1 VLDFDVDFLDDL
13 FEAWEDCPPLRRM
26 IAAFMGIKPKEKPS
40 KNFAELLAMFPGG
53 IIK

>member
-53 IIK
+53 TIR